1 MMIRYWQPFRE
12 IETLRR
18 QLDHVFDEITHSQ
31 GDAPGTWGP
40 AIEMQDDGDNLIL
53 KVQLPGVEGK
63 DLDVQVTR
71 DGVAIAGD
79 RPQPP
84 EQTYLHSEFRYGK
97 FQRVINLPV
106 AVQND
111 QVSASL
117 TNGILTL
124 TLPKV
129 TEARNRVFKVNLG
142 ELSDAATQTL
152 EASTNSVVES
162 SSNQS

>member
-18 QLDHVFDEITHSQ
+18 QLDQVFDEITNSQ
-31 GDAPGTWGP
+31 SDTSATWGP
-40 AIEMQDDGDNLIL
+40 AIEMQDGGDNLIL
-53 KVQLPGVEGK
+53 KVQLPGIEGK

-71 DGVAIAGD
+71 DAVAIAGD
-79 RPQPP
+79 RPQPQ
-84 EQTYLHSEFRYGK
+84 EATYLHSEFRYGK
-97 FQRVINLPV
+97 FQRIVNLPV

-111 QVSASL
+111 QVSANF

-129 TEARNRVFKVNLG
+129 TEARNRVVKVNLG
-142 ELSDAATQTL
+142 ELSGASTQTL
-152 EASTNSVVES
+152 EASTNNAAEN
-162 SSNQS
+162 SNN

>member
-18 QLDHVFDEITHSQ
+18 QLDHVFDEIANSQ
-31 GDAPGTWGP
+31 SDSPTAWGP
-40 AIEMQDDGDNLIL
+40 AIEMHDDGDHLIL
-53 KVQLPGVEGK
+53 KVQLPGIEGK

-79 RPQPP
+79 RPQP
-84 EQTYLHSEFRYGK
+84 EQNYLHSEFRYGK

-111 QVSASL
+111 QVSADL

-129 TEARNRVFKVNLG
+129 TEARNRVVKVNLG
-142 ELSDAATQTL
+142 ELSGASTQTL
-152 EASTNSVVES
+152 EASSNSVAES
-162 SSNQS
+162 SNN